1 MNITIS
7 PEHIYFGSILVLLV
21 TQVYQQYKLDKAKK
35 EIKQLWEQISTW
47 NTMVAIKLLES
58 QKEIDKLKENKKD

>member
-1 MNITIS
+1 MNITIN
-7 PEHIYFGSILVLLV
+7 PEHIYFGSILILLAM
-21 TQVYQQYKLDKAKK
+21 QVYQQYKLDKAKK
-35 EIKQLWEQISTW
+35 EIKQLWDQISTW